1 MTSNLPIIEV
11 SGLSKSFGSRMALN
25 NVTFD
30 VYQGEILCFLG
41 PNGAGKTTTI
51 NILSTTLHG
60 DQGKIHYCGEP
71 VNRHTSRYKRE
82 LGIIPQD
89 LAVYEDISAEAN
101 VRFFASLYG
110 LKGKEL
116 EQGTNDALEFVGL
129 ADRRKDKPK
138 TFSGGMKR
146 RLNMACAIAHRPK
159 LIIMDEPTVGIDP
172 QSRNHILGSIR
183 RLRDEGATI
192 IYTTHY
198 MEEVE
203 EISTRILII
212 DHGEVIASGTKEELK
227 ERLADEK
234 RYEVEVEET
243 SGLNEIDLFQIDG
256 IKGVNIIGNRIHI
269 STLKGIDNL
278 YQIIAK
284 LTSSGL
290 KILNLTG
297 FSPSLEMVFLNLTG
311 RTLRD

>member
-1 MTSNLPIIEV
+1 MIPNSPIIEV
-11 SGLSKSFGSRMALN
+11 SGLSKSFGSRAALN

-30 VYQGEILCFLG
+30 VHQGEILCFLG

-51 NILSTTLHG
+51 NILSTALRG
-60 DQGKIHYCGEP
+60 DQGNIRYCGEP
-71 VNRHTSRYKRE
+71 VERQMSRYKRE
-82 LGIIPQD
+82 LGIVPQD

-110 LKGKEL
+110 LSGKEL

-129 ADRRKDKPK
+129 ADRSKDKPK

-159 LIIMDEPTVGIDP
+159 MIIMDEPTVGIDP

-183 RLRDEGATI
+183 KLRDDGATI

-212 DHGEVIASGTKEELK
+212 DHGVVIASGTKEELK
-227 ERLADEK
+227 DRLADER
-234 RYEVEVEET
+234 RYEVEVEEI
-243 SGLNEIDLFQIDG
+243 SEMPDIDLYRIDG
-256 IKGVNIIGNRIHI
+256 VKRVEIAGNRIHI

-278 YQIIAK
+278 DQIIVNLA
-284 LTSSGL
+284 SRGL
-290 KILNLTG
+290 KIINLTS

-311 RTLRD
+311 RKLRD

>member
-1 MTSNLPIIEV
+1 MISNSPIIEV
-11 SGLSKSFGSRMALN
+11 SELSKSFGSRTALN

-30 VYQGEILCFLG
+30 VHQGEILCFLG

-51 NILSTTLHG
+51 NILSTSLRG
-60 DQGKIHYCGEP
+60 DQGNIRYCGEP
-71 VNRHTSRYKRE
+71 VEQLMSQYKRE
-82 LGIIPQD
+82 LGIVPQD

-110 LKGKEL
+110 LTGTEL
-116 EQGTNDALEFVGL
+116 EQGTNEALEIVGL
-129 ADRRKDKPK
+129 TDRRKDKPK
-138 TFSGGMKR
+138 TYSGGMKR

-159 LIIMDEPTVGIDP
+159 MIIMDEPTVGIDP

-183 RLRDEGATI
+183 KLRDEGATI

-234 RYEVEVEET
+234 RYEVEVEEI
-243 SGLNEIDLFQIDG
+243 NEMPDIDLYRIDG
-256 IKGVNIIGNRIHI
+256 VKKVDIVGNRIHI
-269 STLKGIDNL
+269 STLKGIENL
-278 YQIIAK
+278 DQIIVNI
-284 LTSSGL
+284 TSNGL
-290 KILNLTG
+290 KIINLTG

>member
-1 MTSNLPIIEV
+1 MISNSPIIEV
-11 SGLSKSFGSRMALN
+11 SELSKSFGSRTALN

-30 VYQGEILCFLG
+30 VHQGEILCFLG

-51 NILSTTLHG
+51 NILSTSLRG
-60 DQGKIHYCGEP
+60 DKGNIRYCGEP
-71 VNRHTSRYKRE
+71 VERLMSQYKRE
-82 LGIIPQD
+82 LGIVPQD
-89 LAVYEDISAEAN
+89 LAVYEDISTEAN

-110 LKGKEL
+110 LTGTEL
-116 EQGTNDALEFVGL
+116 EQGTNEALEIVGL

-146 RLNMACAIAHRPK
+146 RLNLACAIAHRPK
-159 LIIMDEPTVGIDP
+159 MIIMDEPTVGIDP

-183 RLRDEGATI
+183 KLRDEGATI

-234 RYEVEVEET
+234 RYEVEVEEI
-243 SGLNEIDLFQIDG
+243 SEMPDIDLYRIDG
-256 IKGVNIIGNRIHI
+256 VKKVDIVGNRIHI
-269 STLKGIDNL
+269 STLKGIENL
-278 YQIIAK
+278 DQIIVNI
-284 LTSSGL
+284 TSNGL
-290 KILNLTG
+290 KIINLTG